1 MPRTKTTKRRRLQEP
16 DVSPCKYSAR
26 CEENYI
32 EDPSVKIGHD
42 VVSVKVEQDDLPV
55 KAEQDVRP
63 DLPVNVEHDV
73 LPDLPVKVE
82 HDVSSDLP
90 VKVEEDVLSDVPV
103 KVEQDVLTDLPV
115 KVEHDVRP
123 DLPVKVE
130 QDVLPD
136 PPVKV
141 ELVDP
146 PVKLE
151 PVEKEDDFDE
161 TPDLVQSR
169 ITSQFSVDQNTL
181 QFVASQLNFED
192 IEENLDAEKH
202 FSCKLCDE
210 VFSVLRGLKKH
221 IQAFHV
227 CNKCDYSGDRS
238 KVIYHKMY
246 RHKKGL
252 DFKCDQCEYAA
263 KNSEILKMHNH
274 KLHQE
279 KKHAI

>member
-26 CEENYI
+26 CEEKYV
-32 EDPSVKIGHD
+32 EDPSLEIGHD
-42 VVSVKVEQDDLPV
+42 VVSVKVEQDVLPDLPV
-55 KAEQDVRP
+55 KAEQDVLTDLPLKVEHDVSYELPVKVEQDVLSDPPVKVEQDVRP
-63 DLPVNVEHDV
+63 DPPVKVEQDV

-82 HDVSSDLP
+82 H
-90 VKVEEDVLSDVPV
+90 
-103 KVEQDVLTDLPV
+103 
-115 KVEHDVRP
+115 
-123 DLPVKVE
+123 
-130 QDVLPD
+130 DVLPD

>member
-1 MPRTKTTKRRRLQEP
+1 MLNIEISRRCGDEKYDEEP
-16 DVSPCKYSAR
+16 SFK
-26 CEENYI
+26 I
-32 EDPSVKIGHD
+32 EHD
-42 VVSVKVEQDDLPV
+42 VVSVE
-55 KAEQDVRP
+55 VR
-63 DLPVNVEHDV
+63 
-73 LPDLPVKVE
+73 
-82 HDVSSDLP
+82 
-90 VKVEEDVLSDVPV
+90 
-103 KVEQDVLTDLPV
+103 QDVL
-115 KVEHDVRP
+115 P

-136 PPVKV
+136 LSVKVEQDVLPDLPIKVEQDVLSALPVKVEQDALPDLQVKVEQSVLSALPVKVEQDVLPDLPVKVEQDVPPTLPVKVEQDALSEPPVKV
-141 ELVDP
+141 ELADP

-151 PVEKEDDFDE
+151 PVEQEHEHDA

-169 ITSQFSVDQNTL
+169 LTSQFSVDQNTL

-279 KKHAI
+279 MKHEI